1 MSGVWTKTISQSALQ
16 EKRKAVVRRGGR
28 QIALFDT
35 PDGIYACN
43 NRCPHEGYPLREG
56 TLDEGCTLTC
66 NWHNW
71 KFDLRD
77 GSNLYGGDRLRT
89 YPVEL
94 RNGDIWVDLSEAPVD
109 ARRAV
114 IMKNLR
120 DAFDDHSYD
129 RIAREIA
136 RLRLLGADPTEA
148 VAAAIAWSYDR
159 FEYGWSHAYAG
170 AADWLVL
177 HDEQSGDHET
187 QLVCLMEIVGH
198 IAEDILRRGSYP
210 FSEES
215 RDYDEDAFVQAI
227 DEENEGAALSL
238 LRGALDTDM
247 SFSGLERGFARAA
260 LAHYADF
267 GHALIYVTKAGRLI
281 ERLGTS
287 VAWPVLASLV
297 RSLVYSRRED
307 QIPEFRYYSIALKEW
322 QRSKGGKA
330 AALPDAG
337 VFHGLN
343 VKQAL
348 KLAARHGAAEPEA
361 FYRVL
366 LAANADNML
375 AYDMTYQEQTDR
387 SFRDNVGWL
396 DFTHAITF
404 ANAVRQE
411 CEKFPELWPQGL
423 LQMACFSG
431 RNAPY
436 TDPALDTAQW
446 RVREPASFIDEMVA
460 TLYDHGQAEY
470 IVSVH
475 FVKTLLAARSEIR
488 SGAAGEAA
496 APLAAALNRL
506 INSPLKRKHTRRTAR
521 QAMKFVALD
530 G

>member
-1 MSGVWTKTISQSALQ
+1 M
-16 EKRKAVVRRGGR
+16 
-28 QIALFDT
+28 
-35 PDGIYACN
+35 
-43 NRCPHEGYPLREG
+43 
-56 TLDEGCTLTC
+56 
-66 NWHNW
+66 
-71 KFDLRD
+71 
-77 GSNLYGGDRLRT
+77 
-89 YPVEL
+89 
-94 RNGDIWVDLSEAPVD
+94 
-109 ARRAV
+109 
-114 IMKNLR
+114 
-120 DAFDDHSYD
+120 
-129 RIAREIA
+129 
-136 RLRLLGADPTEA
+136 
-148 VAAAIAWSYDR
+148 
-159 FEYGWSHAYAG
+159 AG
-170 AADWLVL
+170 LMPMQGLPIGLVL

-198 IAEDILRRGSYP
+198 IAEDILRHGSYP
-210 FSEES
+210 YSEES

-247 SFSGLERGFARAA
+247 AFSGLERGFARAA

-281 ERLGTS
+281 ERLGAS

-307 QIPEFRYYSIALKEW
+307 QIPEFRYYSTALKEW
-322 QRSKGGKA
+322 QRSKGGKV

-337 VFHGLN
+337 VFRGLN

-375 AYDMTYQEQTDR
+375 AYDMTYQEQTER

-436 TDPALDTAQW
+436 TDTALDTAQW
-446 RVREPASFIDEMVA
+446 RVREPASFIDQMVA

-506 INSPLKRKHTRRTAR
+506 INSPLKRKHARRTAR
-521 QAMKFVALD
+521 QAMAFVALD

>member
-1 MSGVWTKTISQSALQ
+1 MSGGWTKTISHDALRQ
-16 EKRKAVVRRGGR
+16 KRKAVVRRGGK
-28 QIALFDT
+28 QIVLFDM
-35 PDGIYACN
+35 PDGVYACN

-56 TLDEGCTLTC
+56 TLDDSCTLTC

-77 GSNLYGGDRLRT
+77 GTNLYGGDRLRI

-94 RNGDIWVDLSEAPVD
+94 RNGDIWVDLTDAPFEARH
-109 ARRAV
+109 AA

-136 RLRLLGADPTEA
+136 RLRLADADPTEA
-148 VAAAIAWSYDR
+148 VAAAILWSHDR
-159 FEYGWSHAYAG
+159 FEFGWSHAYAG
-170 AADWLVL
+170 AAEWLAL
-177 HDEQSGDHET
+177 YDERDGDHET

-198 IAEDILRRGSYP
+198 ISEDILRHGTYP
-210 FSEES
+210 FAEDSQ
-215 RDYDEDAFVQAI
+215 DYDEDAFVQAL
-227 DEENEGAALSL
+227 DEEDERAAIAL
-238 LRGALDTDM
+238 LRGGLDAGLA
-247 SFSGLERGFARAA
+247 FGELERGFARAA
-260 LAHYADF
+260 LAHYANF
-267 GHALIYVTKAGRLI
+267 GHSLIYVTKAGKLI
-281 ERLGTS
+281 RRLGRS

-297 RSLVYSRRED
+297 RSLVYSRREE
-307 QIPEFRYYSIALKEW
+307 QIPEFRYYATALKDW
-322 QRSKGGKA
+322 QRGKI
-330 AALPDAG
+330 AALPDAAA
-337 VFHGLN
+337 FSGLN

-348 KLAARHGAAEPEA
+348 KLAARHGTAEPHGL
-361 FYRVL
+361 YRVL
-366 LAANADNML
+366 LAANANNML
-375 AYDMTYQEQTDR
+375 AYDMTYQEQTER
-387 SFRDNVGWL
+387 SFRDNIGWL

-404 ANAVRQE
+404 ANAVRLE
-411 CEKFPELWPQGL
+411 CDKFPELWPQGL

-436 TDPALDTAQW
+436 TDASLDAALW
-446 RVREPASFIDEMVA
+446 RVGDAASFIDEAVA

-475 FVKTLLAARSEIR
+475 FVKTLLAARDEVT

-506 INSPLKRKHTRRTAR
+506 VNSPLRRKHARRTAH
-521 QAMKFVALD
+521 QAMAFVALD